1 MDWFFDFLGLFCDVI
16 LLNNL
21 NMFTPRKC
29 GVKFDPPTLVVFY
42 EVNLTGIF
50 LDEFILKCKILQCS
64 TISLQNFMLRAVH
77 SKKWWELP
85 SWKRLRALTS
95 VIQKSCCFWKFI
107 GPCKTQTADYCFHH
121 ANEDVTAIVPLF
133 SSPKNNIPQCEFY
146 TALIIYYYCCLLK

>member
-1 MDWFFDFLGLFCDVI
+1 MDWFFDFLWLFCDVI

-21 NMFTPRKC
+21 SMFTPRKC

-50 LDEFILKCKILQCS
+50 PDEFILKCKILQCS
-64 TISLQNFMLRAVH
+64 TISLQNFMFSAVH
-77 SKKWWELP
+77 SKKWWDLP

-107 GPCKTQTADYCFHH
+107 GPCKTQTADYFFHH
-121 ANEDVTAIVPLF
+121 ANEDVTTIVPLF
-133 SSPKNNIPQCEFY
+133 SSPKNNIPQCPFY